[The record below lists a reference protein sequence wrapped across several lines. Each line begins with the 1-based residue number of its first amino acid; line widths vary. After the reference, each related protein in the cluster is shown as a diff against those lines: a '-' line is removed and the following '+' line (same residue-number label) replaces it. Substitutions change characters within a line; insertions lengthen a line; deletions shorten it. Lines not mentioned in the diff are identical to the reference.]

1 MRVLRVAVHEHRSA
15 ARRVVLLPPAY
26 AEPEDFLAAGFAAA
40 IQARKLDLD
49 LLLVAPQLRH
59 VNDRGFLAPLHA
71 LLVQDAAT
79 IRTWLGGISLG
90 AYLALCGAQR
100 SAAVLEGMLLLAP
113 YLGSH
118 VTVSEVARTGL
129 AAWPAPEGSEIDEE
143 HALWRLLK
151 HWPEGVALHLGM
163 GLQDRYGTRHRVLA
177 AALSPGQVDAVSG
190 AHDWPTWRR
199 LWDNFLDVLLPPR
212 A

>member
-1 MRVLRVAVHEHRSA
+1 MRVLRVAVQDNRSA
-15 ARRVVLLPPAY
+15 PRRIVLLPPAY

-40 IQARKLDLD
+40 VQTRGLNLD

-59 VNDRGFLAPLHA
+59 VTDRDFLAALHA
-71 LLVQDAAT
+71 LLVQDAT

-90 AYLALCGAQR
+90 AYLALCCAQR
-100 SAAVLEGMLLLAP
+100 SAAVLEGVLLLAP
-113 YLGSH
+113 YLGSNL
-118 VTVSEVARTGL
+118 TVSEVARTGL
-129 AAWPAPEGSEIDEE
+129 AAWPAPEGPEIDEE

-163 GLQDRYGTRHRVLA
+163 GLQDRYGARHRVLA
-177 AALSPGQVDAVSG
+177 TALPPGQVDAVSG

-199 LWDNFLDVLLPPR
+199 LWDNFLDVHLSPR